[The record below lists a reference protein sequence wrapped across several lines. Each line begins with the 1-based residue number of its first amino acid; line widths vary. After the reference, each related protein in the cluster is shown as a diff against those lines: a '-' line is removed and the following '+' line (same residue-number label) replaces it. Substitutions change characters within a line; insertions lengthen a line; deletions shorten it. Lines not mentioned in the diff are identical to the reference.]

1 MIFEN
6 QFSIN
11 RPRLTELIYL
21 RNYCYYILQSN
32 VSKALRRATWEIIYL
47 KVAQLFLVNFLY
59 FKKFNL
65 KRVKKYEFFINT
77 KRIFSSPLALR
88 KNSSCFFFCFLTV
101 GVKKKEIWV
110 KNFSSTKIYSA
121 SLSLSSSAR
130 KVSQGRNMRIF
141 HFLSL
146 SH

>member
-1 MIFEN
+1 M
-6 QFSIN
+6 N
-11 RPRLTELIYL
+11 RARLTELIYL
-21 RNYCYYILQSN
+21 PNYCYYILQSN

-77 KRIFSSPLALR
+77 KRIFSSPQI
-88 KNSSCFFFCFLTV
+88 SSCFFFCFLTV

-121 SLSLSSSAR
+121 SLSLSSSVR